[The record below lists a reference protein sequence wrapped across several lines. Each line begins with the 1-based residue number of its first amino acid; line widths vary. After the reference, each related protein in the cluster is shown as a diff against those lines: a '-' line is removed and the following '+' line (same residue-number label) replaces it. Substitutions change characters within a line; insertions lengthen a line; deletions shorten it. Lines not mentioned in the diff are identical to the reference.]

1 MGNSISA
8 NLSKSLDQNDI
19 SGYLRKIRKFPL
31 LSHEDEEFLANE
43 WISKNSYEAAH
54 KLINAHLRLVVKIS
68 MKFRG
73 YGLPLNE
80 LISEGNIGLIQSL
93 NRFDP
98 SKGFRLS
105 TYAMWWIRASIQ
117 EFILHSW
124 SLVKIGTTAAQK
136 KLFFNLRSLKGK
148 LKALEDGD
156 LPPELVTEIAE
167 KLEVSE
173 NDVVDMNRRMA
184 GHDHSLN
191 NPYSADNDDEWIN
204 GLPDQNALLSHEDE
218 EFLANEW
225 ISKNSY
231 EAAHKLINA
240 HLRLVVKISM
250 KFRGY
255 GLPLNELI
263 SEGNIGLIQ
272 SLNRFDPSKGFRL
285 STYAMWWIRASI
297 QEFILHSWSLVK
309 IGTTAAQKKL
319 FFNLRSLKG
328 KLKALE
334 DGDLPPELV
343 TEIAEKLEVSENDV
357 VDMNRRMAGHDH
369 SLNNPYSADND
380 DEWINGLPDENEN
393 HENKFLHK
401 EELFKRREM
410 LKTALKNLD
419 DRERRII
426 TQRRLVDDPLTLDEL
441 SKSFGISRE
450 RVRQVEVRAFE
461 KLRKVV
467 KNIDYKNKN
476 H

>member
-1 MGNSISA
+1 MANSISA
-8 NLSKSLDQNDI
+8 NLSRSLDQNDI
-19 SGYLRKIRKFPL
+19 SGYLRKIKKFPL
-31 LSHEDEEFLANE
+31 LSHEDEENLANE
-43 WISKNSYEAAH
+43 WINENSYEAAH

-156 LPPELVTEIAE
+156 LPPELVTEIA
-167 KLEVSE
+167 
-173 NDVVDMNRRMA
+173 DR
-184 GHDHSLN
+184 
-191 NPYSADNDDEWIN
+191 
-204 GLPDQNALLSHEDE
+204 
-218 EFLANEW
+218 
-225 ISKNSY
+225 
-231 EAAHKLINA
+231 
-240 HLRLVVKISM
+240 
-250 KFRGY
+250 
-255 GLPLNELI
+255 
-263 SEGNIGLIQ
+263 
-272 SLNRFDPSKGFRL
+272 
-285 STYAMWWIRASI
+285 
-297 QEFILHSWSLVK
+297 
-309 IGTTAAQKKL
+309 
-319 FFNLRSLKG
+319 
-328 KLKALE
+328 
-334 DGDLPPELV
+334 
-343 TEIAEKLEVSENDV
+343 LEVSENDV

-380 DEWINGLPDENEN
+380 DEWINGLPDEKEN

>member
-1 MGNSISA
+1 MTNQISA
-8 NLSKSLDQNDI
+8 NLSRSLDQNDI
-19 SGYLRKIRKFPL
+19 SGYLRKIKKFPL
-31 LSHEDEEFLANE
+31 LTHAEEESLANE
-43 WISKNSYEAAH
+43 WIKKESFEAAH

-156 LPPELVTEIAE
+156 LPPEMVTEIAE
-167 KLEVSE
+167 RLEVSE
-173 NDVVDMNRRMA
+173 NDVIDMNRRMA

-191 NPYSADNDDEWIN
+191 NPYSSENEDEWIN
-204 GLPDQNALLSHEDE
+204 GLQD
-218 EFLANEW
+218 
-225 ISKNSY
+225 
-231 EAAHKLINA
+231 
-240 HLRLVVKISM
+240 
-250 KFRGY
+250 
-255 GLPLNELI
+255 
-263 SEGNIGLIQ
+263 
-272 SLNRFDPSKGFRL
+272 
-285 STYAMWWIRASI
+285 
-297 QEFILHSWSLVK
+297 
-309 IGTTAAQKKL
+309 
-319 FFNLRSLKG
+319 
-328 KLKALE
+328 
-334 DGDLPPELV
+334 
-343 TEIAEKLEVSENDV
+343 END
-357 VDMNRRMAGHDH
+357 
-369 SLNNPYSADND
+369 
-380 DEWINGLPDENEN
+380 N
-393 HENKFLHK
+393 HENKFIHN

-410 LKTALKNLD
+410 LKVALNNLD
-419 DRERRII
+419 ERERRII

-467 KNIDYKNKN
+467 KNIDYKKKTIN